1 MTAAL
6 YLCQITHVRTGPVR
20 RAFRYGSY
28 LWLVDPDD
36 LPEVP
41 RALRALARFR
51 ARDHLGAPDAT
62 IRANVD
68 AYLARHGIDLAGGR
82 VLMLASAAT
91 LGRAFNPLSLFWCYG
106 PDGRL
111 AAVLAEVQN
120 TYRGRHVYLLRPDA
134 AGRAGADKS
143 FYVSPFLPLTGQYR
157 MRLPEPGP
165 DLRLSVTLDIGGRP
179 ALIAS
184 VRGVRRE
191 YSRAALLRCLLRYP
205 GGAARVS
212 LLIRWQGLRL
222 LARRLPVYRRPA
234 GPALEGT
241 Q

>member
-6 YLCQITHVRTGPVR
+6 YPCQITHVRTEPAR
-20 RAFRYGSY
+20 RSFSYGSY

-36 LPEVP
+36 LPPVP
-41 RALRALARFR
+41 RLLRPLAGFR
-51 ARDHLGAPDAT
+51 ARDHLGAPGGT
-62 IRANVD
+62 IRDNVD
-68 AYLARHGIDLAGGR
+68 AYLARHGVDLAGGR
-82 VLMLASAAT
+82 VLMLASAST
-91 LGRAFNPLSLFWCYG
+91 LGRAFNPLSLFWCYAA
-106 PDGRL
+106 DGRL
-111 AAVLAEVQN
+111 AAVLAEVRN
-120 TYRGRHVYLLRPDA
+120 TYGGRHVYLLRPDP
-134 AGRAGADKS
+134 AGRAGAVKT
-143 FYVSPFLPLTGQYR
+143 FYVSPFLPLAGQYR
-157 MRLPEPGP
+157 MRVPEPGP
-165 DLRLSVTLDIGGRP
+165 RLRLSMTLDIGGRP

-205 GGAARVS
+205 GGAGRVS

-234 GPALEGT
+234 GTALEGI

>member
-6 YLCQITHVRTGPVR
+6 YPCQITHVRTQPFR

-41 RALRALARFR
+41 APLRALARFR
-51 ARDHLGAPDAT
+51 ARDHLGAPGAS

-68 AYLARHGIDLAGGR
+68 AYLARHGVDLAGGR

-91 LGRAFNPLSLFWCYG
+91 LGWAFNPLSLFWCYG

-111 AAVLAEVQN
+111 AAVLAEVHN
-120 TYRGRHVYLLRPDA
+120 TYRGRHVYMLRPDL

-157 MRLPEPGP
+157 MRLPEPAPTCG
-165 DLRLSVTLDIGGRP
+165 S
-179 ALIAS
+179 A
-184 VRGVRRE
+184 
-191 YSRAALLRCLLRYP
+191 
-205 GGAARVS
+205 
-212 LLIRWQGLRL
+212 
-222 LARRLPVYRRPA
+222 
-234 GPALEGT
+234 
-241 Q
+241 